1 MKESG
6 HKLDH
11 ELTPDEGK
19 VEMFGHPKGLFY
31 LFFAEMWERF
41 SFYGMRAL
49 LVLYLSTELF
59 KDLANG
65 EEIAF
70 EIYAAYGALVYF
82 TPAIGGMIADR
93 MIGHRNSIMLGGILM
108 CIGHFTMAFENE
120 SIFYLSLGLLIIGN
134 GFFKPNISSLVGSL
148 YDEGDKKRDAGFT
161 IFYMG
166 INLGAFL
173 SPLICGWL
181 GHEYGWHYGFAAA
194 GVGMLLGILVFW
206 SGSKNKIFG
215 AEGLQPETY
224 KGKKYLGLNV
234 VHFIYVLAFI
244 SVPLF
249 AFLVSKN
256 SVEIPLIGLKL
267 METLLWTLLIAVLVY
282 LVYISRSKLN
292 KQEIQKLGA
301 ILILTFF
308 VTIFWSFFEQAGSSL
323 TLFAEKNVALVGI
336 NAAQTNSINAG
347 YIVLLA
353 IPFSIMWTWLD
364 KKKKNPAT
372 PIKFGLGIFQ
382 LGIGFLIFALG
393 ARYMND
399 IGLVPM
405 TFLML
410 GYLLITTGEL
420 FASPIGLS
428 KVTQLSP
435 AFLVSFMMGVWF
447 LSSSFAHHISGVI
460 AKLTIPE
467 KNQTEFVPDEG
478 VMTSFATWASGTDQ
492 NQVGQFNFKFGNA
505 VAAVE
510 DTVAYSKTIRYEVS
524 GESNMLTKNTFSE
537 LDKELNKIRKNQE
550 VRLLKDTTFQ
560 LLEEKVTYP
569 SEASLTEYMA
579 TLESMKSINAVWSS
593 ASDKIQNQGADLNSS
608 LKSLEKWNSRDLKM
622 AYVIYKKVF
631 NEKSNR
637 SSFEEAYDLLIDP
650 SQEDFEKK
658 MKKVSPKWKSKAEDL
673 IALENSMRAKN
684 SEWAESVFRFTN
696 KFETN
701 KRLVSPISGLAVYA
715 KVFSQI
721 ALISFFFALLAF
733 LLTPII
739 KKWMGDVH

>member
-11 ELTPDEGK
+11 ELTPDEG
-19 VEMFGHPKGLFY
+19 EIQMFGHPKGLFY

-59 KDLANG
+59 KDLSNG

-120 SIFYLSLGLLIIGN
+120 SIFYLSLGLLIVGN

-148 YDEGDKKRDAGFT
+148 YKQGDEKRDAGFT

-173 SPLICGWL
+173 SPLVCGWL

-194 GVGMLLGILVFW
+194 GVGMLLGIIVFY
-206 SGSKNKIFG
+206 SGTKNNIFG
-215 AEGLQPETY
+215 DEGNQPETY
-224 KGKKYLGLNV
+224 KGKKYLGLNIVQLVYV
-234 VHFIYVLAFI
+234 VSFLA
-244 SVPLF
+244 VPLF

-256 SVEIPLIGLKL
+256 SIEVPGIGMKL
-267 METLLWTLLIAVLVY
+267 METMLWSLLLIVLVY
-282 LVYISRSKLN
+282 LVYISRTKLN
-292 KQEIQKLGA
+292 KVEIKKLGA

-323 TLFAEKNVALVGI
+323 TLFAEKNVDLVGL

-364 KKKKNPAT
+364 KRKKNPST
-372 PIKFGLGIFQ
+372 PVKFGLGILQ
-382 LGIGFLIFALG
+382 LGIGFIIFAFG
-393 ARYMND
+393 ARYMNEV
-399 IGLVPM
+399 GLVPM
-405 TFLML
+405 VFLML

-467 KNQTEFVPDEG
+467 KNQTEFVVDEG
-478 VMTSFATWASGTDQ
+478 FMTSFATWASGTDQ
-492 NQVGQFNFKFGNA
+492 NKVGEFNFEFESA
-505 VAAVE
+505 VAAIE
-510 DTVAYSKTIRYEVS
+510 DTVAYSKTINYQLDGNTNV
-524 GESNMLTKNTFSE
+524 LTASTFSE
-537 LDKELNKIRKNQE
+537 IDAKLGKLPESIKI
-550 VRLLKDTTFQ
+550 LKDTIFTR
-560 LLEEKVTYP
+560 LPEKIAYP
-569 SEASLTEYMA
+569 KPESLTNYFSA
-579 TLESMKSINAVWSS
+579 LGSMKNISDVWSQ
-593 ASDKIQNQGADLNSS
+593 ASDRITSEGKELTSS
-608 LKSLEKWNSRDLKM
+608 LSKLGSFDSPKLKSKYIK
-622 AYVIYKKVF
+622 YKKVF
-631 NEKSNR
+631 LEKSNR
-637 SSFEEAYDLLIDP
+637 SSFEEAYDLLVDP

-658 MKKVSPKWKSKAEDL
+658 IKKVSPKWKINAENL
-673 IALENSMRAKN
+673 ISLENNMRNTDKA
-684 SEWAESVFRFTN
+684 WAEAVFSFSN
-696 KFETN
+696 KFEAN
-701 KRLVSPISGLAVYA
+701 KRLVSPVSGLAVYA
-715 KVFSQI
+715 KVFAQI
-721 ALISFFFALLAF
+721 GLISFFFALLAF
-733 LLTPII
+733 GLSPMI
-739 KKWMGDVH
+739 KNWMGDIH